1 MAAKL
6 FSIIGD
12 SNVRRNMTG
21 LNVASREV
29 MKSAEVI
36 DYVLGTPFDQA
47 LAGVR
52 AESSVLIVAA
62 LTDLIMTNGDC
73 GTVSASIDP
82 VLDSIFTSIAAFCN
96 SRPTTQVR
104 SFLRVAKLFELFSI
118 IHFVCKCPLVCKG
131 FENSGWVPAH

>member
-1 MAAKL
+1 MFISGHQSTMAAKL

-12 SNVRRNMTG
+12 SNVRRNMIG
-21 LNVASREV
+21 LYVASREV

-52 AESSVLIVAA
+52 AESSVLIVAS

-82 VLDSIFTSIAAFCN
+82 ILDSIFTSIAAFCN

-104 SFLRVAKLFELFSI
+104 SFLRVA
-118 IHFVCKCPLVCKG
+118 
-131 FENSGWVPAH
+131 

>member
-82 VLDSIFTSIAAFCN
+82 ILSSIFTSISAFCN

-104 SFLRVAKLFELFSI
+104 EPRFLECFLSCV
-118 IHFVCKCPLVCKG
+118 H
-131 FENSGWVPAH
+131 